1 MAQAKKGKLNFR
13 CPVCFQRD
21 LDIDMFYDEEKKEYY
36 CIRCCF
42 HGDEETVRR
51 WNELCKLKYGHYA
64 DRLDPIGEDDE
75 PLSFH
80 TYIAG
85 EL

>member
-42 HGDEETVRR
+42 HGDEEKVRH

-64 DRLDPIGEDDE
+64 DRLEPSGEDDE
-75 PLSFH
+75 PLNFH
-80 TYIAG
+80 HYKAG

>member
-21 LDIDMFYDEEKKEYY
+21 LDIDMFYDEEKGEYY
-36 CIRCCF
+36 CIRCQF
-42 HGDEETVRR
+42 HGDEEKVKE
-51 WNELCKLKYGHYA
+51 WNALCQKKYGHRC

-80 TYIAG
+80 HHSKG
-85 EL
+85 E